1 MSSTHTALSLMVTIV
16 VAINLIL
23 SVLLCYLARRIW
35 QIRCKLARTADTLI
49 AIERCTRT
57 VLRDAP
63 EIIYCGQDSI
73 YRLRQSGEPLQI
85 QLQQLRQLI
94 SLSVIGWQTW
104 ARVRNSEYPFGAA
117 SYKIRKS

>member
-1 MSSTHTALSLMVTIV
+1 MVTIV

-23 SVLLCYLARRIW
+23 SVLLCYVARRIW
-35 QIRCKLARTADTLI
+35 QIRRKLARTADTLI

-85 QLQQLRQLI
+85 QLQQLRQLM
-94 SLSVIGWQTW
+94 SLSAIGWQTW
-104 ARVRNSEYPFGAA
+104 IRFRNSAYPFGAA

>member
-1 MSSTHTALSLMVTIV
+1 MVTIV

-23 SVLLCYLARRIW
+23 SVLLCYVAQRIW

-57 VLRDAP
+57 ILRDAP

-85 QLQQLRQLI
+85 QLQQLRQLM
-94 SLSVIGWQTW
+94 SLSAIGWQTW
-104 ARVRNSEYPFGAA
+104 ARVRNSKYPFGAA